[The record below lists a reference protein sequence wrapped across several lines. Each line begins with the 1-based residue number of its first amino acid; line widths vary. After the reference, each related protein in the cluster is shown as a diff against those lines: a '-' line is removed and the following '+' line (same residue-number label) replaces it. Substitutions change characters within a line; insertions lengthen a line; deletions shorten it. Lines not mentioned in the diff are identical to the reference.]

1 MTVITTARDTLE
13 ARATLKPG
21 SYALFNVILSA
32 YMDGL
37 ETGAQMNACTEGET
51 DDKKKE
57 A

>member
-1 MTVITTARDTLE
+1 MTTTTTARDTLE

-37 ETGAQMNACTEGET
+37 ETGAQMNACTEGAT